1 MKISARNK
9 LRGKVTE
16 LQPGAINTVVK
27 IELSGTPTI
36 TAVITNEAA
45 EDLGLAVG
53 GDACAVVKASNVL
66 VGICND
72 GAGCNEGETG
82 SCGCQ
87 G

>member
-9 LRGKVTE
+9 LRGKVVS
-16 LQPGAINTVVK
+16 LKPGAVNTVVK
-27 IELSGTPTI
+27 IELTGTPTV

-45 EDLGLAVG
+45 EELGLAEG

-72 GAGCNEGETG
+72 GAGC
-82 SCGCQ
+82 GCQ
-87 G
+87 E